1 MGAAS
6 AVGYALGAVLRGASV
21 RQWNEPVAGALIGAV
36 AGLALH
42 LVIGSGHRSMLR
54 EIRAGDPI
62 GVRLYALGGVLT
74 ITAQMCTIAAMRHIP
89 VAIATVITLC
99 TPLVVLPASYF
110 LLRNRER
117 IGLAM
122 LAGAVLTMAGMAVIV
137 LA

>member
-1 MGAAS
+1 MS
-6 AVGYALGAVLRGASV
+6 
-21 RQWNEPVAGALIGAV
+21 
-36 AGLALH
+36 
-42 LVIGSGHRSMLR
+42 
-54 EIRAGDPI
+54 
-62 GVRLYALGGVLT
+62 
-74 ITAQMCTIAAMRHIP
+74 HIP

-117 IGLAM
+117 IGLAT